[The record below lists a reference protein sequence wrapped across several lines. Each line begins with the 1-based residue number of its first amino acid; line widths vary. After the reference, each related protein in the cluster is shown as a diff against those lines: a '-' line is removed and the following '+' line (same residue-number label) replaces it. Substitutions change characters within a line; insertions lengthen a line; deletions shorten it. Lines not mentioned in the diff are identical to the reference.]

1 MMTKKDKV
9 FKSERCGA
17 IFTSLGALAGD
28 PREGVSSV

>member
-9 FKSERCGA
+9 FKSDWCGA
-17 IFTSLGALAGD
+17 IFMSLGAFAGD